1 MVGGLVISE
10 IRINTNNRK
19 MTVTHL
25 TRAKM
30 AKNDEFY
37 TRREDVE
44 KEIAAYLEHDPDL
57 FRGKVVYLPADR
69 AQGEHPS
76 AFWEYFHDNFEKLGL
91 SRLIATCKCLPNDTD
106 RRGYLSE
113 LLREEKT
120 GALLEYHGRLEE
132 DGDFR
137 NYEMVGFFHAADFVI
152 TNPPYSRLK
161 ELSEV
166 VHLLNKK
173 FLLVVPVFSF
183 MYSRIFQLIWRQQAW
198 LGATKIRSFRQLQ
211 EDGTLADAHNSAYW
225 WTNIYHSRG
234 ALSTLQELRTKEE
247 NERILSQRKEDDP
260 LRQRTYQTYD
270 NYDAIEVPR
279 CALIPSD
286 YKGLIGVPVSIV
298 EKLITPKLETVQKG
312 QKNGEENSKEGTL
325 MTAHLSHEEWQRLWK
340 PKTVTT
346 KEYGLVESRALD
358 RKKGKRKWAYRGVW
372 LNGEMLF
379 TRLIVELPSYKLVG
393 IYKNLTRDLSSEEK
407 GVSEQ

>member
-1 MVGGLVISE
+1 
-10 IRINTNNRK
+10 

-25 TRAKM
+25 TRAKV

-37 TRREDVE
+37 TQREDVK

-69 AQGEHPS
+69 ASGEHPS
-76 AFWEYFHDNFEKLGL
+76 AFYEYFRDNFQKLGL
-91 SRLIATCKCLPNDTD
+91 SRLIATCKCLPGDSD
-106 RRGYLSE
+106 GKGYHSE

-120 GALLEYHGRLEE
+120 GAILEYHGRLEG

-173 FLLVVPVFSF
+173 FLLVVPVFAF
-183 MYSRIFQLIWRQQAW
+183 LYRRLFQLIWRGEAW
-198 LGATKIRSFRQLQ
+198 LGATRIRSFRKLE
-211 EDGTLADAHNSAYW
+211 EDGTFSDSHNSAYW
-225 WTNIYHSRG
+225 WTNLYHRRG
-234 ALSTLQELRTKEE
+234 ALSTLPPLRTQAE
-247 NERILSQRKEDDP
+247 NEQLLAQRKEDDP
-260 LRQRTYQTYD
+260 LRQRAYRMYD

-286 YKGLIGVPVSIV
+286 YKGLIGVPVTIL
-298 EKLITPKLETVQKG
+298 EKMVTPKQKPCRDAKEHSQG
-312 QKNGEENSKEGTL
+312 NAKENRQEYTPP
-325 MTAHLSHEEWQRLWK
+325 TAHLSPEAWRRLLTLK
-340 PKTVTT
+340 NVNR
-346 KEYGLVESRALD
+346 KEYGIVESRGIE
-358 RKKGKRKWAYRGVW
+358 RTKGKRKGKYCGVW
-372 LNGEMLF
+372 LGGKMLF
-379 TRLIVELPSYKLVG
+379 NRVIVELPSCRLVG
-393 IYKNLTRDLSSEEK
+393 LFEDHNSPSEEQ
-407 GVSEQ
+407 GVSEQEA